1 MLLFSA
7 TLNSLAIIFGVNQKN
22 LHCVFFLL
30 VILLPQ
36 LNLTYF
42 IPNLVYIFLAL
53 GNFKI
58 LANNK
63 L

>member
-22 LHCVFFLL
+22 LHYVFFLL
-30 VILLPQ
+30 VILLSQ

>member
-22 LHCVFFLL
+22 LHYVFFLL

-42 IPNLVYIFLAL
+42 IPRLVYIFLAL

>member
-22 LHCVFFLL
+22 LHYVFFLL
-30 VILLPQ
+30 VILLHQ

>member
-22 LHCVFFLL
+22 LHYVFFLL

>member
-7 TLNSLAIIFGVNQKN
+7 TLNSLAIILGVNQKN
-22 LHCVFFLL
+22 LHYVFFLL